1 MEPHGPQP
9 HKLKGRVVV
18 YLGML
23 ANRSMSWR
31 REGQKIRKGK
41 ADETG

>member
-1 MEPHGPQP
+1 MDPHGPQP
-9 HKLKGRVVV
+9 RELNGRVVV